1 MNTELPH
8 AGPHLPRV
16 YLDKAE
22 AARTLGFS
30 EPHLYSLE
38 RSGGWIEPDIV
49 IGMGL
54 APKGRTFPGY
64 TRERVLEFG
73 QATRYLDADNRPI
86 ALGSGLVP
94 RPVPATATGLM
105 PPWFYAETRHYLS
118 KSDLAVA
125 WGIQARSVSMRAQR
139 GRLPDADVAVNVSMN
154 RGATLGYDPDR
165 IIKASAQ
172 FGLPLQVDLSRYR
185 QVLEE
190 AA

>member
-1 MNTELPH
+1 MTIERLH
-8 AGPHLPRV
+8 AVSHAPRA

-22 AARTLGFS
+22 AAKTLGVS

-38 RSGGWIEPDIV
+38 RSGGWIEPDII

-64 TRERVLEFG
+64 TRQRVLEFG

-94 RPVPATATGLM
+94 RAVPATDSGLM
-105 PPWFYAETRHYLS
+105 PPWFYAETRRYLS

-125 WGIQARSVSMRAQR
+125 WGIQPRSVSMRAQR
-139 GRLPDADVAVNVSMN
+139 GRLPDADVAVNLSMN
-154 RGATLGYDPDR
+154 RGATLGYDPER
-165 IIKASAQ
+165 IIKVSAQ
-172 FGLPLQVDLSRYR
+172 FGLPLQIDLSRYR
-185 QVLEE
+185 QVLED